1 MTPNQIAKTWD
12 GNGWFLSKIGFFQ
25 PYLCKWEIVKGVPHL
40 VEKLSLEGL
49 SASEVKMLLA
59 LRGITAIYISAMDG
73 QSAKMVSADTFID
86 SISAAS

>member
-1 MTPNQIAKTWD
+1 M
-12 GNGWFLSKIGFFQ
+12 
-25 PYLCKWEIVKGVPHL
+25 
-40 VEKLSLEGL
+40 EKLSLEGL